1 MAGISYGLVVGR
13 RPLSARGQAPIAGER
28 GSPCQ
33 LLSFAELLERVL
45 GPQCS
50 APRFMALP
58 CHGRVEMWRGGN
70 RLGIAVVV
78 TLENLG
84 YGQDRL
90 GDMGQE
96 LKGNI
101 GLVLERMAIS
111 ILVVGFVEEF
121 IFRGFIMSRLANI
134 FGGSQIAWAVALVG
148 QAALFG
154 LSHGYQQLYGMVL
167 TGAIG
172 LFLGGVYLITGRN
185 LWIVIIGHGFYD
197 AAHAAYLGMM
207 R

>member
-134 FGGSQIAWAVALVG
+134 FGGSRILGGRAYRASGIVRFLTRIS
-148 QAALFG
+148 AALRHG
-154 LSHGYQQLYGMVL
+154 SHRLDRLVS
-167 TGAIG
+167 
-172 LFLGGVYLITGRN
+172 
-185 LWIVIIGHGFYD
+185 W
-197 AAHAAYLGMM
+197 
-207 R
+207 